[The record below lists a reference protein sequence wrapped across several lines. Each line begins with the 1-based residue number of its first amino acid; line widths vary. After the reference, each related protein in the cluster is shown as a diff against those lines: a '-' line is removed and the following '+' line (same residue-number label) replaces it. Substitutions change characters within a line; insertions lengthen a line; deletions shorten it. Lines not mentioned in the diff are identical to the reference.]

1 MTEEELN
8 KINDSIKGK
17 IGDENFA
24 MIGDDLGTII
34 TGREVMEK
42 DIKDRDNEIADLKSK
57 NEKLV
62 AANAQLFKQIPV
74 GHTSSKQ
81 EDDDDSP
88 TKDISLK
95 DCFDANGN
103 FKK

>member
-8 KINDSIKGK
+8 KINDNIKGK

-34 TGREVMEK
+34 TGREVM
-42 DIKDRDNEIADLKSK
+42 DQTIKDRDAEIAELKSK

-74 GHTSSKQ
+74 GHNSRDES
-81 EDDDDSP
+81 EEEDSP
-88 TKDISLK
+88 TKNISLK
-95 DCFDANGN
+95 DAFDASGN
-103 FKK
+103 FKH

>member
-8 KINDSIKGK
+8 TINNNIKEK
-17 IGDENFA
+17 IGDEAFA

-34 TGREVMEK
+34 TGREVMEQS
-42 DIKDRDNEIADLKSK
+42 IKERDDSIADLKSK

-74 GHTSSKQ
+74 GHNSRET
-81 EDDDDSP
+81 EEEESP
-88 TKDISLK
+88 TKNVSLK

-103 FKK
+103 FKH

>member
-8 KINDSIKGK
+8 KINDNIKDK
-17 IGDENFA
+17 IGEENFA

-34 TGREVMEK
+34 TGREVM
-42 DIKDRDNEIADLKSK
+42 DQTIKDKDSEIAELKSK

-74 GHTSSKQ
+74 GHTSKESS
-81 EDDDDSP
+81 EEESP
-88 TKDISLK
+88 TKNISLK
-95 DCFDANGN
+95 DAFDANGN
-103 FKK
+103 FKH

>member
-8 KINDSIKGK
+8 KINDNIKGK
-17 IGDENFA
+17 IGEEAFA

-34 TGREVMEK
+34 TGREVMEQT
-42 DIKDRDNEIADLKSK
+42 IKERDDSIADLKSK

-74 GHTSSKQ
+74 GHNSTKQ
-81 EDDDDSP
+81 DDEDESP

>member
-8 KINDSIKGK
+8 KINDNIKGK

-34 TGREVMEK
+34 TGREVM
-42 DIKDRDNEIADLKSK
+42 DQTIKDRDAEIAELKSK

-74 GHTSSKQ
+74 GHNSK
-81 EDDDDSP
+81 EESEMEDSP
-88 TKDISLK
+88 TKNISLK
-95 DCFDANGN
+95 DAFDASGN
-103 FKK
+103 FKH

>member
-8 KINDSIKGK
+8 KINDNIKGK
-17 IGDENFA
+17 IGDEAFA

-34 TGREVMEK
+34 TGREVM
-42 DIKDRDNEIADLKSK
+42 DQTIRDRDSEIADLKSK

-74 GHTSSKQ
+74 GHNSRET
-81 EDDDDSP
+81 EEEESP
-88 TKDISLK
+88 TKNVSLK

-103 FKK
+103 FKH

>member
-8 KINDSIKGK
+8 KINDNIKGK

-34 TGREVMEK
+34 TGREVM
-42 DIKDRDNEIADLKSK
+42 DQTIKDRDAEIAELKSK

-74 GHTSSKQ
+74 GHNSK
-81 EDDDDSP
+81 EDSEMEDSP
-88 TKDISLK
+88 TKNISLK
-95 DCFDANGN
+95 DAFDASGN
-103 FKK
+103 FKH

>member
-8 KINDSIKGK
+8 KINDNIKGK
-17 IGDENFA
+17 IGDEAFA

-34 TGREVMEK
+34 TGREVM
-42 DIKDRDNEIADLKSK
+42 DQTIRDRDSEIADLKSK

-74 GHTSSKQ
+74 GHNSK
-81 EDDDDSP
+81 ENDEEESP
-88 TKDISLK
+88 TKNISLR
-95 DCFDANGN
+95 DAFDANGN
-103 FKK
+103 FKH

>member
-17 IGDENFA
+17 IGDEAFA

-42 DIKDRDNEIADLKSK
+42 DINDRDNEIADLKSK

-74 GHTSSKQ
+74 GHTSK
-81 EDDDDSP
+81 EADTEEDSP
-88 TKDISLK
+88 TKNISLK

>member
-8 KINDSIKGK
+8 KINDNIKGK
-17 IGDENFA
+17 IGDEAFA

-34 TGREVMEK
+34 TGREVM
-42 DIKDRDNEIADLKSK
+42 DQTIRDRDNEIADLKSK

-74 GHTSSKQ
+74 GHNSK
-81 EDDDDSP
+81 ETEEEESP
-88 TKDISLK
+88 TKNVSLK
-95 DCFDANGN
+95 DCFDASGN
-103 FKK
+103 FKH

>member
-8 KINDSIKGK
+8 KINDNIKGK
-17 IGDENFA
+17 IGDEAFA

-42 DIKDRDNEIADLKSK
+42 DINDRDNEIADLKSK

-74 GHTSSKQ
+74 GHNSSKQ
-81 EDDDDSP
+81 EDDEDSP
-88 TKDISLK
+88 LRNVSLK
-95 DCFDANGN
+95 DCFDASGK
-103 FKK
+103 FKH

>member
-1 MTEEELN
+1 MTEEELS
-8 KINDSIKGK
+8 KINDNIKGK
-17 IGDENFA
+17 IGDEAFA

-34 TGREVMEK
+34 TGREVM
-42 DIKDRDNEIADLKSK
+42 DQTIRDRDNEIADLKSK

-74 GHTSSKQ
+74 GHTSK
-81 EDDDDSP
+81 ETEEEESP
-88 TKDISLK
+88 TKNISLK

-103 FKK
+103 FKH

>member
-1 MTEEELN
+1 MTEDELN
-8 KINDSIKGK
+8 KINDNIKGK
-17 IGDENFA
+17 IGDEAFA

-34 TGREVMEK
+34 TGREVM
-42 DIKDRDNEIADLKSK
+42 DQTIRDRDSEIADLKSK

-74 GHTSSKQ
+74 GHNSRET
-81 EDDDDSP
+81 EEEESP
-88 TKDISLK
+88 TKNISLK

-103 FKK
+103 FKH

>member
-8 KINDSIKGK
+8 KINDNIKDK
-17 IGDENFA
+17 IGEENFA

-34 TGREVMEK
+34 TGREVM
-42 DIKDRDNEIADLKSK
+42 DQTIRDRDSEIAELKSK

-74 GHTSSKQ
+74 GHSSK
-81 EDDDDSP
+81 ESSEEESP
-88 TKDISLK
+88 TKNISLK
-95 DCFDANGN
+95 DAFDANGN

>member
-8 KINDSIKGK
+8 KINENIKGK
-17 IGDENFA
+17 IGEEAFA

-34 TGREVMEK
+34 TGREVMEQS
-42 DIKDRDNEIADLKSK
+42 IKERDDSIADLKSK

-74 GHTSSKQ
+74 GHNSRET
-81 EDDDDSP
+81 EEEESP
-88 TKDISLK
+88 TKNISLK

-103 FKK
+103 FKH

>member
-8 KINDSIKGK
+8 KINDNIKDK
-17 IGDENFA
+17 IGEESFA
-24 MIGDDLGTII
+24 MILDDVGTIL
-34 TGREVMEK
+34 TGREVM
-42 DIKDRDNEIADLKSK
+42 DQTIKDKEAEIADLKSK

-74 GHTSSKQ
+74 GHNSR
-81 EDDDDSP
+81 EADEEESP
-88 TKDISLK
+88 TKNVSLK

-103 FKK
+103 FKH